1 MITADK
7 SHSIIDNAGLAVKKI
22 NKLLNKD
29 VNISLREIMTLI
41 VIILFY
47 WQPYTLTVKI
57 CIKSVL
63 L

>member
-1 MITADK
+1 MSTDDK

-47 WQPYTLTVKI
+47 
-57 CIKSVL
+57 
-63 L
+63 

>member
-1 MITADK
+1 MLLITFFFRIMITDDK

-47 WQPYTLTVKI
+47 
-57 CIKSVL
+57 
-63 L
+63 